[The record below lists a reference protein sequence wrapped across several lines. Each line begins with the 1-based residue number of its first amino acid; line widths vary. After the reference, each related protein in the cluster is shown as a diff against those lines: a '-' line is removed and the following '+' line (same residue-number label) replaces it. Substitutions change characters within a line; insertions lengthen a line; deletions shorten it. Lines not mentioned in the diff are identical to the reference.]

1 MIEQCSTKRN
11 LTVGCCDCRNHF
23 DRPMSRSWTLTTP
36 RCRPRLVLSHP
47 TTEIAHAPTTYGV
60 GGQGQFDMPTATTP
74 KAVIAGYTPTV
85 IPAKRWDAVRD
96 FVTESVSTAVTEDW
110 SADKTRAALRTVARL
125 ADYVSMTGREVTVEA
140 TFNEATVNA
149 FVDQSGYS
157 THVQGTT
164 RSLLRIIGQ
173 AVHRHYDTPRERP
186 QYGTDKK
193 SAPYSPEEVTRLRH
207 WADGEATVQRRQQA
221 TLLLALTLGAGLR
234 SGEVATLTAADVETD
249 ETGTVVYPSGYRGA
263 ERRFVP
269 VDHDWA
275 QPIREAVERSTSG
288 EAWLFRPERTTSS
301 AGTVALFLKR
311 SHRPS
316 LAVDMSRARTT
327 WIVTQVRRG
336 VPESA
341 VIEAAGLTDLQHY
354 RKFLVNGDQT
364 TAREARS
371 LLHGGPSRES
381 GRTSLTV
388 IRGGA

>member
-1 MIEQCSTKRN
+1 MKQIPSVERIPWTAPVTTSFR
-11 LTVGCCDCRNHF
+11 VHR
-23 DRPMSRSWTLTTP
+23 RMSRSWTLTTF
-36 RCRPRLVLSHP
+36 RCRPRLVLSPHP
-47 TTEIAHAPTTYGV
+47 TTEIAHATTTRV
-60 GGQGQFDMPTATTP
+60 GGQGQFDMPTTP
-74 KAVIAGYTPTV
+74 HEVIAGYTPTV
-85 IPAKRWDAVRD
+85 IPAKRWDAVRT
-96 FVTESVSTAVTEDW
+96 FVTESVSTAATEDW

-125 ADYVSMTGREVTVEA
+125 ADYVSMTGREVSVETVF
-140 TFNEATVNA
+140 TEATVNS

-164 RSLLRIIGQ
+164 RSLLRVVGQ
-173 AVHRHYDTPRERP
+173 AAHRHYDTPRERP

-221 TLLLALTLGAGLR
+221 NLLLALTLGAGLR

-263 ERRFVP
+263 GPRFVP
-269 VDHDWA
+269 VDHEWA

-288 EAWLFRPERTTSS
+288 EAWLFRPERTTEG
-301 AGTVALFLKR
+301 AGTVALFTKR

-327 WIVTQVRRG
+327 WIVNQVRRG

-354 RKFLVNGDQT
+354 RRFLVSDEQT
-364 TAREARS
+364 TAREARA
-371 LLHGGPSRES
+371 LLHGGPQRVS
-381 GRTSLTV
+381 GRSSLTV